1 MARVARV
8 RGVRIRRTM
17 GGMSEAND
25 SKVNLDVPEHLEY
38 SDEHVWV
45 DSSVEPAMVG
55 VTEYA
60 TEQFGELVYIDLPEV
75 GTQVEAG
82 DEVAEFESSKAVT
95 ALVSP
100 VAGTIRY
107 VNNEA
112 ADDPSIVTDDPYGE
126 VLGEIPVFDPHG
138 GPRTASAVAMT
149 NGTRVVWLE
158 HDALFDWLD
167 EHPRVAVDMLQVLA
181 HRMRSNNERIC
192 DLVFMDVPG
201 RLAKTLLNLASR
213 FGEPVEAGLKVPHDL
228 TQEEMAQL
236 VGSSR
241 ETVNKALM
249 DFANRGWIAREGRS
263 IIIYQPGMLIRRSRR

>member
-1 MARVARV
+1 
-8 RGVRIRRTM
+8 M

-126 VLGEIPVFDPHG
+126 
-138 GPRTASAVAMT
+138 
-149 NGTRVVWLE
+149 
-158 HDALFDWLD
+158 
-167 EHPRVAVDMLQVLA
+167 
-181 HRMRSNNERIC
+181 
-192 DLVFMDVPG
+192 
-201 RLAKTLLNLASR
+201 
-213 FGEPVEAGLKVPHDL
+213 
-228 TQEEMAQL
+228 
-236 VGSSR
+236 
-241 ETVNKALM
+241 
-249 DFANRGWIAREGRS
+249 GWIFKIE
-263 IIIYQPGMLIRRSRR
+263 LEDD